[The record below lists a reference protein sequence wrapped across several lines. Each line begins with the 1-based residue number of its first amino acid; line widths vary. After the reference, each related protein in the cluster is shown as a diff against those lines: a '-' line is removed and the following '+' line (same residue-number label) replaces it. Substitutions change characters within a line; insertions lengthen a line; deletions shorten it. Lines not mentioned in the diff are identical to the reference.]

1 MSQSGREQVR
11 SAIEQMIDSA
21 RDSIVNE
28 MQAVT
33 VDLTAV
39 VKRDKLSGQV
49 LRRVSGDLSRSV
61 SPNTKVEGD
70 KIIGTVGTNL
80 FYGRVHE
87 YGFNGRV
94 MIPAHA
100 RNTKYG
106 VQNVRAH
113 ERTMRLPERSFLRS
127 SLKEMLPEI
136 RERLAKSLVRGLN
149 GAA

>member
-11 SAIEQMIDSA
+11 NAIEQMIDRS
-21 RDSIVNE
+21 RNSIVNE

-61 SPNTKVEGD
+61 SPNTTVEGD

-80 FYGRVHE
+80 FYGRIHE
-87 YGFNGRV
+87 YGFNGSV
-94 MIPAHA
+94 AVSAHT

-106 VQNVRAH
+106 AQNVRAH
-113 ERTMRLPERSFLRS
+113 NRRVNLPERSFLRS
-127 SLKEMLPEI
+127 SLSEMLPEI
-136 RERLAKSLVRGLN
+136 RERLAKSLARGLN
-149 GAA
+149 GLA